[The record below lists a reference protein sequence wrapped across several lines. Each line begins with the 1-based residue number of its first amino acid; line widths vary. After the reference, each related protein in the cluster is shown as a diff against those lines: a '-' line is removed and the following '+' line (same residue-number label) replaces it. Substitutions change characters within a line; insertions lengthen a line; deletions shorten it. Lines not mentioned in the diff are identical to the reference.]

1 MMNTKRHS
9 EFIRPGPGWIHL
21 GGPVWEHRRGIRAH
35 VGGMCGF
42 PVEPIVDGT
51 LWPESLRLDRCV
63 AMCGG
68 NRTRGGLTWA
78 LIVFEEFTGR
88 YSARVQP

>member
-1 MMNTKRHS
+1 MPLDPNAARLQQPV
-9 EFIRPGPGWIHL
+9 IRPGPGWRHL

-42 PVEPIVDGT
+42 PVDPIVDGT
-51 LWPESLRLDRCV
+51 QWPESRRLDRCI

-68 NRTRGGLTWA
+68 NRKRGVLTWA
-78 LIVFEEFTGR
+78 LIVFDELF
-88 YSARVQP
+88 PF